1 MPADQDTITR
11 LEKQITSNL
20 ETISYDLYRDWIIRT
35 VRIEPTTQ
43 CVAQVMGAAQSYR
56 TTVESFQRFRFE
68 WVGFGFEWGKLWI
81 IPLPVNARWPLN
93 IDSPRQKLRDTVRM
107 IERLGME
114 IAKDVEQTRDIVSII
129 KANDGSCRFY
139 DEVGGA
145 IVGLYANEW
154 PNDRLAADAE
164 IIATRYLM
172 TQDDVTRYKQD
183 LEAWLTRRIRGC
195 PADIKQRLGA
205 RRL

>member
-1 MPADQDTITR
+1 MPADQDRITQ
-11 LEKQITSNL
+11 LEKLITTNL
-20 ETISYDLYRDWIIRT
+20 EEINADLYRDWIIRT
-35 VRIEPTTQ
+35 ARIEPTTQ

-56 TTVESFQRFRFE
+56 TTIESFSKFKIK
-68 WVGFGFEWGKLWI
+68 WVGFDKRTVC
-81 IPLPVNARWPLN
+81 PLC
-93 IDSPRQKLRDTVRM
+93 IDLPRQKLRHTIRL
-107 IERLGME
+107 IETLGRE